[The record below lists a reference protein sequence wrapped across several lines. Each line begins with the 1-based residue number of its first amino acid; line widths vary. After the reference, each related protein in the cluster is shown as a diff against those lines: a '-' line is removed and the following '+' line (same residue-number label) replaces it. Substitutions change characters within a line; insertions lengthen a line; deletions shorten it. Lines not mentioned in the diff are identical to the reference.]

1 MHPHHDVLIVGA
13 RIAGAATAMLL
24 ARAGL
29 RVLVVDQS
37 REGSDTL
44 STHAFMRGGVIQL
57 SRWGLLDDLRAAGT
71 PPIRRTVIRYGDRE
85 EVVDIKPMPHCDAL
99 YAPRRTTLDPL
110 LVEAARRAGAEVR
123 FGVRVLGL
131 LRDDAGRVI
140 GARVRERGG
149 LEHDLH
155 AHVTVGADGVRSTVA
170 RDVDAPVEVQGRHA
184 TAFIGGYVSGVE
196 ADGYQWLYGE
206 RTAGGVIPTDHDEV
220 CAWIGVP
227 SHRFGDHRHLPDL
240 GFDELFHDLAPDWH
254 ARLRAGTQHGP
265 MRGFAGIPGFL
276 RRAWGPGWALVG
288 DAGYFKDPLS
298 THGMTDALR
307 DAELLTEALVGAAH
321 DGSSAAE
328 AAALAGYQQQRDALS
343 LELFTVVDQVAGGWS
358 LPELPG
364 LLRQLSRAMRSEVDH
379 LLARDLTSVTTAA

>member
-1 MHPHHDVLIVGA
+1 MHAHHDVLIVGA
-13 RIAGAATAMLL
+13 RVAGAATAMLL

-85 EVVDIKPMPHCDAL
+85 DVVDIKPMPHCDAL

-131 LRDDAGRVI
+131 LRDDTGRVI
-140 GARVRERGG
+140 GARVRDRVGR
-149 LEHDLH
+149 EHDLH
-155 AHVTVGADGVRSTVA
+155 ARVTVGADGVRSTVA
-170 RDVDAPVEVQGRHA
+170 REVDAPVEVQGRHA
-184 TAFIGGYVSGVE
+184 TAFVGGYVSGVE

-227 SHRFGDHRHLPDL
+227 SHRFGTYRRRPDL
-240 GFDELFHDLAPDWH
+240 GFDELFAELAPDWH
-254 ARLRAGTQHGP
+254 ARLRAGSQHGP
-265 MRGFAGIPGFL
+265 MRGFAGVPGFL
-276 RRAWGPGWALVG
+276 RRSWGPGWALVG

-307 DAELLTEALVGAAH
+307 DAELLAEALVEAADDGAPG
-321 DGSSAAE
+321 DE

-358 LPELPG
+358 LAELPG
-364 LLRQLSRAMRSEVDH
+364 LLRQLSHAMRAEVDH
-379 LLARDLTSVTTAA
+379 LLARDLATTAA

>member
-1 MHPHHDVLIVGA
+1 MHTHHDVLIVGA
-13 RIAGAATAMLL
+13 RVAGAATAMLL

-123 FGVRVLGL
+123 FGVRVTGL
-131 LRDDAGRVI
+131 LRDDAGRVT
-140 GARVRERGG
+140 GARVRDRAGR
-149 LEHDLH
+149 EHDLH
-155 AHVTVGADGVRSTVA
+155 ARVTIGADGVRSTVA
-170 RDVDAPVEVQGRHA
+170 REVDAPVEVQGRHA
-184 TAFIGGYVSGVE
+184 TAFVGGYISGVQ

-206 RTAGGVIPTDHDEV
+206 RTAGGIIPTDHDEV
-220 CAWIGVP
+220 CAWVGVP
-227 SHRFGDHRHLPDL
+227 SHRFGELRGRPEL
-240 GFDELFHDLAPDWH
+240 GFDDVFQELAPDWLT
-254 ARLRAGTQHGP
+254 RLRAGTQHGP
-265 MRGFAGIPGFL
+265 MRGYAGIPGYL

-307 DAELLTEALVGAAH
+307 DAELLTDALVEAAQ
-321 DGSSAAE
+321 DGTPAAE
-328 AAALAGYQQQRDALS
+328 ATALAAYQERRDALS
-343 LELFTVVDQVAGGWS
+343 HELFAVVDQVAGGWT

-364 LLRQLSRAMRSEVDH
+364 LLRQLSHAMRAEVDH
-379 LLARDLTSVTTAA
+379 LLERDLSPTAA

>member
-123 FGVRVLGL
+123 FGVRMLGL

-140 GARVRERGG
+140 GARVRDRAGR
-149 LEHDLH
+149 EHDLH
-155 AHVTVGADGVRSTVA
+155 ARVTVGADGVRSTVA
-170 RDVDAPVEVQGRHA
+170 REVDAPVEVQGQHA
-184 TAFIGGYVSGVE
+184 TAFVGGYVSGVE

-206 RTAGGVIPTDHDEV
+206 RTAGGIIPTDHDEV

-227 SHRFGDHRHLPDL
+227 SHRFGAYRRRPDL
-240 GFDELFHDLAPDWH
+240 GFDELFHELAPDWH

-265 MRGFAGIPGFL
+265 MRGFAGVPGFL

-307 DAELLTEALVGAAH
+307 DAELLTEALVDAAH
-321 DGSSAAE
+321 AGTPVDE
-328 AAALAGYQQQRDALS
+328 AAALAGYQQRRDDLS
-343 LELFTVVDQVAGGWS
+343 LELFRVVDQVAGGWS
-358 LPELPG
+358 LPELPA
-364 LLRQLSRAMRSEVDH
+364 LLRQLSRAMRAEVDH
-379 LLARDLTSVTTAA
+379 LLERDLATTAA

>member
-71 PPIRRTVIRYGDRE
+71 PAIRRTVIRYGDRE

-131 LRDDAGRVI
+131 LRDDTGRVT
-140 GARVRERGG
+140 GARVRDRSGR
-149 LEHDLH
+149 EHDLH
-155 AHVTVGADGVRSTVA
+155 ARVTVGADGVRSTVA
-170 RDVDAPVEVQGRHA
+170 REVGAPVEVQGRHA
-184 TAFIGGYVSGVE
+184 TAFVGGYVSGVE

-206 RTAGGVIPTDHDEV
+206 RMAGGIIPTDHDEV
-220 CAWIGVP
+220 CAWVGVP
-227 SHRFGDHRHLPDL
+227 SHRFGAYRRRPDL
-240 GFDELFHDLAPDWH
+240 GFDELFEELAPDWR

-307 DAELLTEALVGAAH
+307 DAELLTEALVDGAYTAT
-321 DGSSAAE
+321 SADE
-328 AAALAGYQQQRDALS
+328 AAALARYQQRRDALS
-343 LELFTVVDQVAGGWS
+343 LDLFTVVDQVAGGWS
-358 LPELPG
+358 LPGLPG
-364 LLRQLSRAMRSEVDH
+364 LLRQLSRAMRAEVDH
-379 LLARDLTSVTTAA
+379 LLQRDLATTAA

>member
-1 MHPHHDVLIVGA
+1 MHTHHDVLIVGA
-13 RIAGAATAMLL
+13 RVAGAATAMLL

-123 FGVRVLGL
+123 FGVRVTGL
-131 LRDDAGRVI
+131 LRDEAGRVT
-140 GARVRERGG
+140 GARIRDRAGR
-149 LEHDLH
+149 EHDLH
-155 AHVTVGADGVRSTVA
+155 ARVTVGADGVRSTVV
-170 RDVDAPVEVQGRHA
+170 REVDAPVEVQGRHA
-184 TAFIGGYVSGVE
+184 TAFVGGYISGVE

-206 RTAGGVIPTDHDEV
+206 RTAGGIIPTDHDEV
-220 CAWIGVP
+220 CAWVGVP
-227 SHRFGDHRHLPDL
+227 SHRFGELRGRPEL
-240 GFDELFHDLAPDWH
+240 GFDDVFQELAPDWL

-265 MRGFAGIPGFL
+265 MRGYAGIPGYL

-307 DAELLTEALVGAAH
+307 DAELLTDALIEAAH
-321 DGSSAAE
+321 DGTPAVE
-328 AAALAGYQQQRDALS
+328 ATALAAYQERRDALS
-343 LELFTVVDQVAGGWS
+343 HELFAVVDQVAGGWT

-364 LLRQLSRAMRSEVDH
+364 LLRQLSHAMRAEVDH
-379 LLARDLTSVTTAA
+379 LLERDLSPTAA